1 MREVRDRRGLS
12 TQDVEAVGISCGGPL
27 DSRAGLV
34 LGPPNLP
41 GWDDVPVVAELS
53 RAAGR
58 PAYLQNDANAGALA
72 EWKFGAGRGTQNMI
86 FITAGTGFG
95 AGLILDGR
103 LYSGTN
109 DMAGEIGHV
118 RLERYGPFAYGKT
131 GSVDGLCGGAGIAQV
146 ARERMDLAARRGEH
160 SLLFMHRGDITAR
173 VVAEAAAEGDEL
185 AARVLQQAGEYWG
198 QALAILVDVLNPQRI
213 VMGSLGRE
221 DGRADTRAGRRGNAA
236 RGARPQRGRVRG
248 RAGGA
253 GRTTLAT
260 SPHCAWQCKANSRKP
275 GAKRDRGALPHT
287 PQGPRAL
294 TLRVALPRERLTA
307 WPQEPRAWGGRERRS

>member
-213 VMGSLGRE
+213 VTGSLAVRMGERILGPAVEAMRRE
-221 DGRADTRAGRRGNAA
+221 ALALSAGVCEVVPAELG
-236 RGARPQRGRVRG
+236 
-248 RAGGA
+248 
-253 GRTTLAT
+253 
-260 SPHCAWQCKANSRKP
+260 
-275 GAKRDRGALPHT
+275 
-287 PQGPRAL
+287 
-294 TLRVALPRERLTA
+294 ERLGDVAALCVAMQSEQQKT
-307 WPQEPRAWGGRERRS
+307 